1 MKRITIIGS
10 GYVGISM
17 ATLLAQKNKVTAF
30 DVDIERVN
38 LINDKKSTVK
48 DDLIETYLEKY
59 SENIQATSDPDIAF
73 KNPDLIII
81 ATPTNYDEDKKHF
94 DTSSIEVVIEQA
106 VKRDYLGPI
115 LIKSTIPVGY
125 TRKLNSM
132 YKNNIMFS
140 PEFLREG
147 NALEDNLYPSRI
159 IISSDCEDAKVITSL
174 LNDATVNKDT
184 SVLFMSPEEAESVK
198 LFANSFLAM
207 RVSYFNEL
215 DSYAMSNNLNTQN
228 IIDGVSLDKRIGAY
242 YNNPSFGYGGYCLPK
257 DTKQLESNFGEVP
270 QSLISSIVESNKLR
284 KDFITKEIIK
294 LKPKAVGIYRLSM
307 KEGSDNYRHSAIIDI
322 MHSLNSEGIEIFIY
336 EPIIMTKHF
345 NSILVISDL
354 NDFKARCDLIICN
367 RSSELL
373 HDVKDKIFT
382 RDVFNSD

>member
-215 DSYAMSNNLNTQN
+215 DSYAMSNNLNTKN

>member
-1 MKRITIIGS
+1 
-10 GYVGISM
+10 
-17 ATLLAQKNKVTAF
+17 
-30 DVDIERVN
+30 
-38 LINDKKSTVK
+38 
-48 DDLIETYLEKY
+48 
-59 SENIQATSDPDIAF
+59 
-73 KNPDLIII
+73 
-81 ATPTNYDEDKKHF
+81 
-94 DTSSIEVVIEQA
+94 
-106 VKRDYLGPI
+106 
-115 LIKSTIPVGY
+115 
-125 TRKLNSM
+125 
-132 YKNNIMFS
+132 
-140 PEFLREG
+140 
-147 NALEDNLYPSRI
+147 
-159 IISSDCEDAKVITSL
+159 
-174 LNDATVNKDT
+174 
-184 SVLFMSPEEAESVK
+184 
-198 LFANSFLAM
+198 
-207 RVSYFNEL
+207 
-215 DSYAMSNNLNTQN
+215 
-228 IIDGVSLDKRIGAY
+228 
-242 YNNPSFGYGGYCLPK
+242 
-257 DTKQLESNFGEVP
+257 LESNFGEVP